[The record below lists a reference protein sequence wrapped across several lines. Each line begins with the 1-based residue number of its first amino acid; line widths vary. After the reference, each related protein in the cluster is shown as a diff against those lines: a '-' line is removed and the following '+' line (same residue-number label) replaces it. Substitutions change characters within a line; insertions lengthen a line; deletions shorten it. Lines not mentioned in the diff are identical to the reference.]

1 MPSVLKHKFTTRGNE
16 NCILIETEK
25 NKQCYN
31 QTTRR
36 VGTHSRYF
44 FGKGKPI
51 KAYFVT
57 NEIEHIYDVKQE
69 YWDKNKKKRLVK
81 EVPIMPS
88 LILFRSTRI
97 EAEEIER
104 KFLNKV
110 MLYRGKNSENLKEP
124 SKISEREVKIF
135 NIVATSGVEGLDFYD
150 EYNPKFTKGD
160 KFRVIEGPLKGAEGY
175 VVRIKKDHK
184 LYVSIKGLCAVT
196 TGYIPKAFL
205 QKIE

>member
-1 MPSVLKHKFTTRGNE
+1 MLQPDNE
-16 NCILIETEK
+16 KSWYAFKI
-25 NKQCYN
+25 
-31 QTTRR
+31 
-36 VGTHSRYF
+36 F

-104 KFLNKV
+104 RFLNKV

-160 KFRVIEGPLKGAEGY
+160 KFRVIEGPLKGAAGY

>member
-1 MPSVLKHKFTTRGNE
+1 MPSVLKHDFTTRGNE
-16 NCILIETEK
+16 KYTLVKIEKKTMIQADNEESWYAFK
-25 NKQCYN
+25 I
-31 QTTRR
+31 
-36 VGTHSRYF
+36 F

-51 KAYFVT
+51 KAYFVAKG
-57 NEIEHIYDVKQE
+57 IEHIYDVKQA

-88 LILFRSTRI
+88 LILFRTTRI
-97 EAEEIER
+97 EAEEMER
-104 KFLNKV
+104 MFLNKV

-150 EYNPKFTKGD
+150 EYNPKFTRGD

-196 TGYIPKAFL
+196 TGYIPKAYL